1 MGSGEGIAFDPSRPI
16 WHDLRRA
23 GVLSYANQGGVIAMA
38 ATMEFIGDGSALI
51 KVFEGLAIV
60 RVGGGE

>member
-1 MGSGEGIAFDPSRPI
+1 
-16 WHDLRRA
+16 
-23 GVLSYANQGGVIAMA
+23 MA

>member
-1 MGSGEGIAFDPSRPI
+1 
-16 WHDLRRA
+16 
-23 GVLSYANQGGVIAMA
+23 
-38 ATMEFIGDGSALI
+38 MEFIGEGSALI